1 MPFQVIINEHYNRN
15 TFTVQAGIVDYPTKY
30 IHSSAG
36 FYLEGIKPLI
46 DILSYYEVM

>member
-1 MPFQVIINEHYNRN
+1 MPLQAIINEHFNRN
-15 TFTVQAGIVDYPTKY
+15 PFTVQAGIVDYPTKY

-36 FYLEGIKPLI
+36 FNLNGIKPPI